1 MRPIDQVLETSEK
14 IRSMEIRGAGR
25 IATAAAASLRDYAL
39 ALPEQEIDEYNRQM
53 KEAAETLLKT
63 RPTAVSLSNAIRM
76 VMKYHADDL
85 PSARQSI
92 VSNADRFIENSARA
106 VERIGAIGSRRIRDG
121 DTVLTHC
128 NSMAA
133 ISVISAAHRSGK
145 KIRVIAT
152 ESRPRFQGITTIGM
166 LDRLGIETELIV
178 DSAVRSVMNE
188 VDLVVVGADVITANG
203 TLVNKIGTAQIALA
217 AHEARTSFMVAAE
230 TYKFSPQT
238 ILGELVTIEER
249 DFREVLP
256 DISRYSHV
264 RVRNP
269 AFDVTP
275 HRYIDLICTEAGAIP
290 PEMSYLIIRERL
302 DWEIE
307 EESVDG
313 SKMH

>member
-1 MRPIDQVLETSEK
+1 
-14 IRSMEIRGAGR
+14 
-25 IATAAAASLRDYAL
+25 
-39 ALPEQEIDEYNRQM
+39 
-53 KEAAETLLKT
+53 
-63 RPTAVSLSNAIRM
+63 M
-76 VMKYHADDL
+76 VMKYRGEDL
-85 PSARQSI
+85 QSAREAL
-92 VSNADRFIENSARA
+92 VGNANRFIENSARA
-106 VERIGAIGSRRIRDG
+106 VERIGQIGNRRIRDG

-133 ISVISAAHRSGK
+133 ISVISTAHKSGK

-178 DSAVRSVMNE
+178 DSAARSVMNE
-188 VDLVVVGADVITANG
+188 VDLVIVGADVITANG

-249 DFREVLP
+249 DAGEVLP
-256 DISRYSHV
+256 DIEKYRHV

-302 DWEIE
+302 GWEIE
-307 EESVDG
+307 GDVI
-313 SKMH
+313 

>member
-1 MRPIDQVLETSEK
+1 MKPIDRILETAQK

-25 IATAAAASLRDYAL
+25 IAIAAASSLKGFAQGVDASS
-39 ALPEQEIDEYNRQM
+39 QEEFDSEI
-53 KEAAETLLKT
+53 KHAAQILLDT

-76 VMKYHADDL
+76 VTKS
-85 PSARQSI
+85 SANSLDGAREAVI
-92 VSNADRFIENSARA
+92 FNANRFIENSQKA
-106 VERIGAIGSRRIRDG
+106 VEKIGQIGGRRIRDG

-128 NSMAA
+128 NSLAA
-133 ISVISAAHRSGK
+133 ISVISTAHKSGK
-145 KIRVIAT
+145 HIKVIAT

-166 LDRLGIETELIV
+166 LDDLGIETELIV

-203 TLVNKIGTAQIALA
+203 TLINKIGTAQIALC

-230 TYKFSPQT
+230 TYKFSPRT

-249 DFREVLP
+249 EAQEVLP
-256 DISRYSHV
+256 EIHRYKHV

-275 HRYIDLICTEAGAIP
+275 HHYIDVICTEAGAIP
-290 PEMSYLIIRERL
+290 PEMSYLLIRERL
-302 DWEIE
+302 GWEME
-307 EESVDG
+307 E
-313 SKMH
+313 